1 MICETCRTELPD
13 HAVACYRC
21 GTVLDEIT
29 FVKPLGGERVREVYV
44 PPVERSNR
52 SLIIAIGIA
61 AVLFAGLVAGLVSF
75 AFNRNRELAAA
86 SPIPTPAATTPEMA
100 TPTPTPK
107 PSATKFVQIEPSNSN
122 SDVRAGMPTVP
133 PEDATALCT
142 DGTYTKWVHT
152 KKACSANGGVA
163 KWYVSGIDNSRKAR
177 AICEDGHVSYFD
189 GPRLLVCATG
199 GGVRHWYY

>member
-1 MICETCRTELPD
+1 M
-13 HAVACYRC
+13 
-21 GTVLDEIT
+21 DEIT
-29 FVKPLGGERVREVYV
+29 FVKPLGGERPREVYFA
-44 PPVERSNR
+44 PAERSNTG
-52 SLIIAIGIA
+52 LIITIGIA
-61 AVLFAGLVAGLVSF
+61 AVLFAGLIAGLVSF
-75 AFNRNRELAAA
+75 AFNRSNELAKV
-86 SPIPTPAATTPEMA
+86 SPTPVAPTPAEA

-107 PSATKFVQIEPSNSN
+107 PSATKFVQIEPANANVSG
-122 SDVRAGMPTVP
+122 DGVPLDPLPKTAP

-177 AICEDGHVSYFD
+177 AICGDGHISYFD
-189 GPRLLVCATG
+189 GPRFLVCATG